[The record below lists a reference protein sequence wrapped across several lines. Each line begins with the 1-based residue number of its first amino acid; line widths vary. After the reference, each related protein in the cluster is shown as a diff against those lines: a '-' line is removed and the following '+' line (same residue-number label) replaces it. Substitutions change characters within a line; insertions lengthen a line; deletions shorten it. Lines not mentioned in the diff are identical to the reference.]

1 MICYCNGAEATD
13 VLDREIKRKGGASV
27 KCHIEMFGGGGA
39 VKSPWGNMLCNISA
53 ACGSSEATP
62 RNRKVDPRM

>member
-39 VKSPWGNMLCNISA
+39 VKKSLGEHVVQHFCSMWFI
-53 ACGSSEATP
+53 
-62 RNRKVDPRM
+62 